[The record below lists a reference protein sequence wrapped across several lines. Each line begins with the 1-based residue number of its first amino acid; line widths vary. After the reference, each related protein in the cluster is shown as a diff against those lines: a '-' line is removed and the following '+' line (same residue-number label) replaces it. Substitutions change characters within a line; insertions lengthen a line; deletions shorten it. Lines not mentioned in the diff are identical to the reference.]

1 MYIKTSIKIF
11 SVLLLKFDAMNIIL
25 NDIPQ
30 GQIIKNIKFEIS
42 FENGVAVTP
51 NVIVDTDDTYLKETS
66 NGVPKIDSIENR
78 EQKDVPDEMLNTEF

>member
-1 MYIKTSIKIF
+1 
-11 SVLLLKFDAMNIIL
+11 MNIIL

-51 NVIVDTDDTYLKETS
+51 NVIVDTQTKETS
-66 NGVPKIDSIENR
+66 NNLNSVPKIDSIENR

>member
-1 MYIKTSIKIF
+1 MF
-11 SVLLLKFDAMNIIL
+11 LLLKFDAMNIIL

-51 NVIVDTDDTYLKETS
+51 NVIVDTQTKETS
-66 NGVPKIDSIENR
+66 NNLNSVPKIDSIENR

>member
-1 MYIKTSIKIF
+1 MF
-11 SVLLLKFDAMNIIL
+11 LLLKFDAMNIIL

-51 NVIVDTDDTYLKETS
+51 NVIVDTQTKETS
-66 NGVPKIDSIENR
+66 NNLNNVPKIDSIENR

>member
-1 MYIKTSIKIF
+1 
-11 SVLLLKFDAMNIIL
+11 MNIIL

-30 GQIIKNIKFEIS
+30 GQIIKNIKFEFS

-51 NVIVDTDDTYLKETS
+51 NVIVDTQSKETS
-66 NGVPKIDSIENR
+66 NNVPKIESIENR

>member
-1 MYIKTSIKIF
+1 
-11 SVLLLKFDAMNIIL
+11 MNIIL

-51 NVIVDTDDTYLKETS
+51 NVIVDTDDTHLKETS

>member
-1 MYIKTSIKIF
+1 LF
-11 SVLLLKFDAMNIIL
+11 LLLKFDAMNIIL

-51 NVIVDTDDTYLKETS
+51 NVIVDTQTKETS
-66 NGVPKIDSIENR
+66 NNLNSVPKIDSIENR

>member
-1 MYIKTSIKIF
+1 MF
-11 SVLLLKFDAMNIIL
+11 LHLKFDAMNIIL

-51 NVIVDTDDTYLKETS
+51 NVIVDTQAKEIS
-66 NGVPKIDSIENR
+66 NNLNSVPRIDSIENR